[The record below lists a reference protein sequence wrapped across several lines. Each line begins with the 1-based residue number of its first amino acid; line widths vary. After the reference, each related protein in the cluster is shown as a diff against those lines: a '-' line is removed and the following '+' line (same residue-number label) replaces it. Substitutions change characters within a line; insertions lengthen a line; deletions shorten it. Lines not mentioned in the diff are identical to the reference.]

1 MSDTEFDIIRRYFT
15 RQDPDRGDV
24 VTGIGDDA
32 ALLQVPAGME
42 LVVCMDTLVDGVHFP
57 TGTPA
62 AAIGHKALAVN
73 LSDLAAA
80 GFIALRFDFSGN
92 GQSEGD
98 FAAST
103 YSKQMAEIQKA
114 VDIIAEK
121 GAEWIGLAGHS
132 MGAVIAILTAARMNR
147 VKAVCAL
154 AGRLSGLKATHFFN
168 KRQLK
173 ELHDTGRVS
182 FSSRGR
188 PLQLSTAFFADA
200 EQFNLPETLKT
211 LQAPLMIVHG
221 DHDEIVSVEEA
232 HLAQKLNPINTKL
245 AIIPDADH
253 MFSNDEHRLKISKLV
268 VKWFEEQHHGYT

>member
-1 MSDTEFDIIRRYFT
+1 MEQPVHFYNRQEEKLAGTLHLPDEPKGGGVVFGHCFTCSRHTQIIRH
-15 RQDPDRGDV
+15 
-24 VTGIGDDA
+24 I
-32 ALLQVPAGME
+32 
-42 LVVCMDTLVDGVHFP
+42 C
-57 TGTPA
+57 
-62 AAIGHKALAVN
+62 
-73 LSDLAAA
+73 SDLAAA
-80 GFIALRFDFSGN
+80 GFVALRFDFSGN

-103 YSKQMAEIQKA
+103 YSKQ
-114 VDIIAEK
+114 IAEVQK
-121 GAEWIGLAGHS
+121 SVDLIVDQGADWIGLAGHS

-154 AGRLSGLKATHFFN
+154 AGRLSGLNATHFFN
-168 KRQLK
+168 KDQLK

-211 LQAPLMIVHG
+211 LKSPLLVVHG
-221 DHDEIVSVEEA
+221 DHDEIVPVKDA
-232 HLAQKLNPINTKL
+232 YLAQELNPINSKL

-253 MFSNDEHRLKISKLV
+253 MFSNHEHRLKISNLV
-268 VKWFEEQHHGYT
+268 VKWFEELYHGYT

>member
-1 MSDTEFDIIRRYFT
+1 MEQSVYFYNHQEEKLAGTLHLPDEPNGGGVVFGHCFTCSRNTRIIRH
-15 RQDPDRGDV
+15 
-24 VTGIGDDA
+24 I
-32 ALLQVPAGME
+32 
-42 LVVCMDTLVDGVHFP
+42 C
-57 TGTPA
+57 
-62 AAIGHKALAVN
+62 
-73 LSDLAAA
+73 SDLAAA

-98 FAAST
+98 FAASS

-147 VKAVCAL
+147 AKAVCAL

-168 KRQLK
+168 KRQIK

-182 FSSRGR
+182 CSSRGR

-221 DHDEIVSVEEA
+221 DHDEIVPVEEA
-232 HLAQKLNPINTKL
+232 HLAQKLNLINTKL
-245 AIIPDADH
+245 AIIPNADH

>member
-1 MSDTEFDIIRRYFT
+1 MEQPVHFYNHQREKLAGTLHLPDEIKGGGVVFGHCFTCSRNTRIIRH
-15 RQDPDRGDV
+15 
-24 VTGIGDDA
+24 I
-32 ALLQVPAGME
+32 
-42 LVVCMDTLVDGVHFP
+42 C
-57 TGTPA
+57 
-62 AAIGHKALAVN
+62 
-73 LSDLAAA
+73 SDLAAA

-132 MGAVIAILTAARMNR
+132 MGAVIAILTATRMNR

-200 EQFNLPETLKT
+200 GQFNLPETLKT

-221 DHDEIVSVEEA
+221 DHDEIVPVEEA